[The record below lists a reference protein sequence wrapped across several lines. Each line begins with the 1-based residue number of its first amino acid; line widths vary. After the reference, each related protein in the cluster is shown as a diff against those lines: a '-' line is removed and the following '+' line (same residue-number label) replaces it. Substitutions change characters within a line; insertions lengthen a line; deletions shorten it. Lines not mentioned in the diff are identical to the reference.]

1 MRDWVLSREGNGLSS
16 LMSGIWEVIGILLFV
31 DGLRL
36 LAARV
41 RLVISLLVLIFLGGG
56 GSSGCYL

>member
-1 MRDWVLSREGNGLSS
+1 
-16 LMSGIWEVIGILLFV
+16 MSGIWEVIGILLFV

-36 LAARV
+36 LVARV